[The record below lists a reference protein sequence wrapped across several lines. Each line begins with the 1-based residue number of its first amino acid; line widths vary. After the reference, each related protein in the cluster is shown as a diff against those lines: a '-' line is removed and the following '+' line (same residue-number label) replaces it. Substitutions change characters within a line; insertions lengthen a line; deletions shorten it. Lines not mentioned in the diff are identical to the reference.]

1 MGVPGGYYGED
12 VLEQIRSRVDIVSL
26 ISEHVKL
33 RKAGKNYVGLCP
45 FHEEKT
51 PSFTVD
57 PDKQLFY
64 CFGCGAGGNIFSFVM
79 RREGL
84 TFPEAVRA
92 LADRAGVRLP
102 SPRARAEE
110 EATSKEKRRL
120 RAVLEF
126 AHRKYREALS
136 SEAGAEAA
144 RYLRKRGLTKEVI
157 EKFGIGYAPDE
168 WEFISKAGAAAG
180 FDKADMFKAGLLVE
194 RQSGGYY
201 DRFRKRVMFPIWDS
215 GGELVG
221 FGGRT
226 LGDEQPKYLNSPD
239 TPLFRKGK
247 ELYALNLA
255 KPSIRSQGIVCVMEG
270 YMDVIAAFQYGID
283 YAVAGMGTA
292 LSREQARTLLL
303 LAQKVILVYDQDDAG
318 RRASLRSI
326 EVFRQAGG
334 STSVAVFKGAK
345 DPDEFLRA
353 KGKEAFVNALHGALP
368 DIAFIY
374 DDLKRT
380 VGSSGVDAK
389 VRLKDAM
396 LSVLASLESEFE
408 RSAYIEEISRD
419 LGVLKES
426 LARDVETYRRKAAAA
441 AKYKKSEN
449 RDTSRYDSQ
458 PMPTKASGGKG
469 FGQAGESK
477 GVVEIPAVRRK
488 AEEGVIRCLIE
499 DTGLNNWAGENLT
512 PDDFAD
518 PRCREAYEAL
528 RRGSLSSIEDEML
541 LGWLAELCVRFGPV
555 GQPER
560 ILRDCLRKIKE
571 FRLVDLRDR
580 IAVLERD
587 GDAEALEEV
596 RREYQSLLR
605 QVKSVGETG
614 GGKTSSNFPQ
624 EGR

>member
-1 MGVPGGYYGED
+1 MPGGYYGED

-26 ISEHVKL
+26 VSEHVKL

-79 RREGL
+79 RRDGL
-84 TFPEAVRA
+84 TFPEAVRV

-102 SPRARAEE
+102 SPKARAEE
-110 EATSKEKRRL
+110 EAAAREKRRL

-126 AHRKYREALS
+126 AHKKYREALS
-136 SEAGAEAA
+136 SDAGALAM
-144 RYLRKRGLTKEVI
+144 RYLRKRGLTDEVI
-157 EKFGIGYAPDE
+157 AKFGLGYAPDD
-168 WEFISKAGAAAG
+168 WEFISKAGAGAG

-201 DRFRKRVMFPIWDS
+201 VRFRKRFMFPIWDS
-215 GGELVG
+215 AGELVG

-255 KPSIRSQGIVCVMEG
+255 KPSIRSNGTVCVMEG

-303 LAQKVILVYDQDDAG
+303 LAQKVILVYDQDEAG

-326 EVFRQAGG
+326 EVFREAGG

-353 KGKEAFVNALHGALP
+353 KGKDAFVQALQGALP

-374 DDLKRT
+374 DDIKKT
-380 VGSSGVDAK
+380 AGSGGIDAK
-389 VRLKDAM
+389 VRIKDAM
-396 LSVLASLESEFE
+396 LPVLASLESEFE

-419 LGVLKES
+419 LSVLKES

-458 PMPTKASGGKG
+458 PVPGQPSGGKG
-469 FGQAGESK
+469 LGQAGESK
-477 GVVEIPAVRRK
+477 GVVEVPAVRRK

-499 DTGLNNWAGENLT
+499 DAGLNDWARENLT

-528 RRGSLSSIEDEML
+528 RRGPFGSIEDEVL

-555 GQPER
+555 SQPER

-571 FRLVDLRDR
+571 FRLADLRDR
-580 IAVLERD
+580 IAVIERE
-587 GDAEALEEV
+587 GDQRALEEV

-605 QVKSVGETG
+605 QVKSVGEASG
-614 GGKTSSNFPQ
+614 GRTSPDLPQ